1 MRFLVA
7 AFAAC
12 TVLSACQD
20 PAGVGL
26 GLIDEEQL
34 DPSVRTVALSGLGTT
49 PDTTIAIGIADGTN
63 TDLLQTR
70 VLVGSV
76 VDPTYGD
83 ARARAYVDV
92 IQAANLPSDATAEDV
107 TAAWLVLTQNYVY
120 GDTTTTLPLEL
131 RPITETWF
139 ADTDYARN
147 RTLSTGDVLATTEVS
162 VADSLRQFDLPAS
175 WVAANA
181 ATLVGDGFLDAF
193 EGFAIDIPADYVPAP
208 GAVYGFS
215 TFASTGSGLRVVV
228 GEDTLVYPLSE
239 VFSSVTSGTASTPPS
254 TALPV
259 RNNSG
264 LAVGFEVDFSTIGAS
279 ALARARLRLPLDES
293 FAAEGP
299 FVRPIPARSVL
310 YGINDDGRVALAEVL
325 YVDGELSVTNTSI
338 LTPLVQRILLD
349 PSTGFDRYEVLPSSG
364 TTSLDILPIRLPS
377 VGTTDLPRFTLTVV
391 GGTSS

>member
-107 TAAWLVLTQNYVY
+107 TAAVQSRW
-120 GDTTTTLPLEL
+120 
-131 RPITETWF
+131 
-139 ADTDYARN
+139 
-147 RTLSTGDVLATTEVS
+147 
-162 VADSLRQFDLPAS
+162 DS
-175 WVAANA
+175 
-181 ATLVGDGFLDAF
+181 
-193 EGFAIDIPADYVPAP
+193 
-208 GAVYGFS
+208 
-215 TFASTGSGLRVVV
+215 
-228 GEDTLVYPLSE
+228 
-239 VFSSVTSGTASTPPS
+239 
-254 TALPV
+254 
-259 RNNSG
+259 
-264 LAVGFEVDFSTIGAS
+264 
-279 ALARARLRLPLDES
+279 
-293 FAAEGP
+293 
-299 FVRPIPARSVL
+299 
-310 YGINDDGRVALAEVL
+310 
-325 YVDGELSVTNTSI
+325 
-338 LTPLVQRILLD
+338 
-349 PSTGFDRYEVLPSSG
+349 
-364 TTSLDILPIRLPS
+364 IR
-377 VGTTDLPRFTLTVV
+377 
-391 GGTSS
+391 

>member
-139 ADTDYARN
+139 ADTDYARD

-364 TTSLDILPIRLPS
+364 TTSLDILPIRLS
-377 VGTTDLPRFTLTVV
+377 SDGTTDLPRFTLTVV

>member
-34 DPSVRTVALSGLGTT
+34 DPSVRTVPLSSLGTT

-76 VDPTYGD
+76 VDATYGD

-92 IQAANLPSDATAEDV
+92 IQAADLPSDATAEDV

-139 ADTDYARN
+139 ADTDYARD